1 VIPPL
6 FKHLWNW
13 YSELEQYSA
22 KGEKITPQV
31 HNMFNARG
39 QNILT
44 FSMKSGIDNPVL
56 SGVSLRPVI
65 ISMTITP
72 KLNMSDFFVIIPLCK
87 YSGAM

>member
-1 VIPPL
+1 M
-6 FKHLWNW
+6 
-13 YSELEQYSA
+13 Q
-22 KGEKITPQV
+22 KGGEITPQV
-31 HNMFNARG
+31 HNMFNACG

-56 SGVSLRPVI
+56 SGVSLHPVI

-72 KLNMSDFFVIIPLCK
+72 KLNMSDFFVITPLCK